1 MSRNEFLNELKKK
14 LRKLPYDEIKEA
26 VDYYEGYFSDAG
38 EENEQAVLDEL
49 GSPSA
54 VASQII
60 ANFAVK
66 EADTEKSG
74 KKNWR
79 TMWLVILSLFASP
92 IAIPVVL
99 SVGIVVL
106 SLIIV
111 LLAILFSFFISG
123 IALFFGGAA
132 SIVAGFL
139 VIFQSVPTTLFY
151 LGAGLIF
158 MGVGA
163 AITIGTAILSQICF
177 RLLTKK
183 IGGFILRR
191 KSKGGIQN
199 EK

>member
-1 MSRNEFLNELKKK
+1 MTRNDFINELKKK

-38 EENEQAVLDEL
+38 EENEQAVLAEL

-66 EADTEKSG
+66 EADTEKSA

-79 TMWLVILSLFASP
+79 TMWLVILAVFASP
-92 IAIPVVL
+92 VAIPIALSIGVVA
-99 SVGIVVL
+99 L
-106 SLIIV
+106 SLVIV
-111 LLAILFSFFISG
+111 LIAILFSFFISG
-123 IALFFGGAA
+123 VAVFFSGIA
-132 SIVAGFL
+132 SIIAGFL
-139 VIFQSVPTTLFY
+139 VILQSVPTTLFY
-151 LGAGLIF
+151 VGAGFIML
-158 MGVGA
+158 GVGA
-163 AITIGTAILSQICF
+163 SITIGTAILSRMCF

-191 KSKGGIQN
+191 KQKGG
-199 EK
+199 K

>member
-1 MSRNEFLNELKKK
+1 MNRNEFISELKKK

-26 VDYYEGYFSDAG
+26 VDYYEGYFNDAG
-38 EENEQAVLDEL
+38 EENEQSVLAEL
-49 GSPSA
+49 GTPAA

-60 ANFAVK
+60 ADFAVK

-92 IAIPVVL
+92 IAIPLVL
-99 SVGIVVL
+99 SAGIVIL

-111 LLAILFSFFISG
+111 LLSILLSFFITG
-123 IALFFGGAA
+123 IALFFGGIA
-132 SIVAGFL
+132 SIIAGIL

-151 LGAGLIF
+151 IGAGLIF

-163 AITIGTAILSQICF
+163 VIVIGTTILSKICF
-177 RLLTKK
+177 RWLTKK
-183 IGGFILRR
+183 TGGFILRR
-191 KSKGGIQN
+191 KSK
-199 EK
+199 